1 MDKVLDLQ
9 LVPAATQDNSSSV
22 SECFSQE
29 SAGYAQGG
37 GNVSYKPEFN
47 GLFLVCLFYNQF
59 SIGHCRSKAAPSVDH
74 SLSATSSLCP

>member
-1 MDKVLDLQ
+1 MGENMDEVLVLQ

-37 GNVSYKPEFN
+37 GNV
-47 GLFLVCLFYNQF
+47 V
-59 SIGHCRSKAAPSVDH
+59 HSV
-74 SLSATSSLCP
+74 